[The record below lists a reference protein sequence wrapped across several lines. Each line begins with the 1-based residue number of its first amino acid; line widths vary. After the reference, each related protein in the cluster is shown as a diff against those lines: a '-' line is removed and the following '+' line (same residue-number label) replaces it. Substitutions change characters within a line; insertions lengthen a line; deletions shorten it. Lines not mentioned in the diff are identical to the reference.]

1 MKDILTYLSNNKLLN
16 RQYAKQILLDIATNK
31 YNDFEITAFISMFLM
46 RSISIQEI
54 QGFRDA
60 LLELY
65 IPINFNGIPIMD
77 IVGTGGD
84 GKNTFNISTAA
95 CFVVASMGHPV
106 VKHGNYGASSIC
118 GSSNVMEQLGYT
130 FKNDENLL
138 KYEVEKANICFLHAP
153 LFHPALKTVAPIR
166 KSIKI
171 RTFFNLLG
179 PLVNPANPYFQMIG
193 VYNLEIA
200 RMYQYILQENKS
212 SFTIVHCL
220 NGYDEISLT
229 NDTKI
234 INNMGEFIFNPSELS
249 NQIVHP
255 TSIEG
260 GENIETAKNIF
271 LQIMEGNGTAE
282 QNAVVIANAAT
293 AAFMTKKYTSYQEA
307 YHFASEC
314 LLSGKTNNILKN
326 LIQLQ

>member
-1 MKDILTYLSNNKLLN
+1 MKNILTYLSNNKSLN
-16 RQYAKQILLDIATNK
+16 RQEAKQILLDIATNK
-31 YNDFEITAFISMFLM
+31 YNEFEITAFISMFLM
-46 RSISIQEI
+46 RTISIQEL

-106 VKHGNYGASSIC
+106 VKHGNYGASTVS
-118 GSSNVMEQLGYT
+118 GSSNVMEQLGYK
-130 FKNDENLL
+130 FKNDENKL
-138 KYEVEKANICFLHAP
+138 KLEVEKTNICFLHAP
-153 LFHPALKTVAPIR
+153 LFHPALKIVAPIR
-166 KSIKI
+166 KAIKI

-179 PLVNPANPYFQMIG
+179 PLVNPANPNFQMIG
-193 VYNLEIA
+193 VYNLEVA
-200 RMYQYILQENKS
+200 RLYHYILQENKS
-212 SFTIVHCL
+212 CFTIVHCL

-234 INNMGEFIFNPSELS
+234 INNTGEFIFKPSELS
-249 NQIVHP
+249 KQIIQP
-255 TSIEG
+255 SSIVG

-271 LQIMEGNGTAE
+271 LQIMEGKGTAE

-293 AAFMTKKYTSYQEA
+293 AVLMTNKYTSYQDA
-307 YHFASEC
+307 YNFATDC